1 MARRIAG
8 PFFGLT
14 ETTALEA
21 VLAVDVE
28 HPANRAVVGADF
40 GIGVRERVD
49 RKRRELV
56 GDVVDSDL
64 DLQAIEPLAGVKVA
78 EVIGEAQVEC
88 REGRDALES
97 VLVVTTHANL
107 ADAGD

>member
-28 HPANRAVVGADF
+28 HPANRAVVGADV

-56 GDVVDSDL
+56 GAGVYCDL
-64 DLQAIEPLAGVKVA
+64 ELPGIEPLADVQVA
-78 EVIGEAQVEC
+78 EVIGEAQVER
-88 REGRDALES
+88 REGRDTLES
-97 VLVVTTHANL
+97 VLVVPTHPNVG
-107 ADAGD
+107 DAG